1 MTLFLLNIQSTG
13 GPEHVCRKR
22 HPPLS
27 SFSSLCLFPTYFCPP
42 TVWDCPPTHPR
53 FETLILISLN
63 YIRTEKDLLI
73 TTSFLGGSWRK
84 NGGGQGIPNSIHRA
98 ENCAQIKSL
107 HYSHNYFHLD
117 ATDSKATHITRF
129 IKDNWNLGLSAL
141 AIRLYRDR
149 CSKGSGMRPSLPL
162 WNIHHKAQ
170 KGLWCL

>member
-1 MTLFLLNIQSTG
+1 MPTMSKALADNVLINVPVSLEQQLSSALRTPTSAKMTLFLLNIQSTG

-53 FETLILISLN
+53 FETLILLSLN

-73 TTSFLGGSWRK
+73 ATSFLGGSWRK

-129 IKDNWNLGLSAL
+129 IK
-141 AIRLYRDR
+141 R
-149 CSKGSGMRPSLPL
+149 
-162 WNIHHKAQ
+162 
-170 KGLWCL
+170 